1 MKKLILILA
10 FLSNYLSADI
20 FEEGKLSFGV
30 SAGVGTSYGNT
41 YSLVGLDANYFLIDN
56 LAVGVSYRGW
66 FGAEPTQNELALGAN
81 YFILVDDKLRPYVGA
96 FVRETF
102 ISDNSDFTSFGAR
115 GGMAITMSSNSYVG
129 VGYAYEQY
137 DSCVRDS
144 ECSTSYPEVVFV
156 LSF

>member
-1 MKKLILILA
+1 MKKVVLILA
-10 FLSNYLSADI
+10 FLSSFLSADI
-20 FEEGKLSFGV
+20 FEEGRLSFGV

-41 YSLVGLDANYFLIDN
+41 YSLVGLDANYFLVDN
-56 LAVGVSYRGW
+56 FSAGISYRSW
-66 FGAEPTQNELALGAN
+66 FGAEPTQQELAFGAN
-81 YFILVDDKLRPYVGA
+81 YFIPVNDKLRPYVGA

-102 ISDNSDFTSFGAR
+102 LSDYTDFTSFGAR
-115 GGMAITMSSNSYVG
+115 GGVAITMSPNSYIG

-137 DSCVRDS
+137 SSCVRDS